1 MATNFVWIGYHFKEF
16 RIQEAIR
23 KKKFKKNSRPVFSTL
38 FLYISKA
45 GDKENLFAH
54 QKVPF
59 LVTISFILI
68 TIMCDSGYILY
79 REVRCWS
86 LLEFKGLKFII

>member
-1 MATNFVWIGYHFKEF
+1 MATNFVWIGYHFEEF

-23 KKKFKKNSRPVFSTL
+23 KKNFKKIHALYFPHCS
-38 FLYISKA
+38 LYISKA

-59 LVTISFILI
+59 LVTILFILI